1 MQCCWFLLWA
11 NWIIASFL
19 CASCWVSVAFLY
31 NYKFI
36 SPAGG
41 SFPVSFTGHFARF
54 GSTFL
59 AFSWPAEYSQLIVWE
74 NRSFVRITICAFTFI
89 SCVGRVHPLNTVSP
103 CGFRTCLLTQISAG
117 CFTFMFLSTS
127 KMCSVPTPIATG
139 FISKGILIRLAVW
152 MSIPL
157 LLVFVMNLTCL
168 SLSWAIQTAQPLS
181 CRKFRG
187 LWAVLVQKHGNGRI

>member
-11 NWIIASFL
+11 NSIIASCL
-19 CASCWVSVAFLY
+19 CASYLVRIAFLY
-31 NYKFI
+31 NYIFI
-36 SPAGG
+36 SPAVG
-41 SFPVSFTGHFARF
+41 SCPVRFTGHFARF

-59 AFSWPAEYSQLIVWE
+59 AFSSLAECSQSIVWE

-127 KMCSVPTPIATG
+127 KMCSVPTSIATG
-139 FISKGILIRLAVW
+139 FISKGILIKSAV
-152 MSIPL
+152 
-157 LLVFVMNLTCL
+157 
-168 SLSWAIQTAQPLS
+168 
-181 CRKFRG
+181 
-187 LWAVLVQKHGNGRI
+187 